1 MIPKNTQM
9 VSWDDYN
16 PKQYLIALCNIRMPS
31 ESKFVD
37 WELKVVYCVRQT
49 SIKYSMYNIL

>member
-1 MIPKNTQM
+1 MTMIPKNTQM

-37 WELKVVYCVRQT
+37 
-49 SIKYSMYNIL
+49 